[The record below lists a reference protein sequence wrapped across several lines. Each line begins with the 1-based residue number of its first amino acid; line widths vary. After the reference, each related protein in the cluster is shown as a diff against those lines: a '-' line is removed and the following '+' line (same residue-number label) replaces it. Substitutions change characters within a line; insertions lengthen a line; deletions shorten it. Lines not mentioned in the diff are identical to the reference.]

1 MTTRNIIIGGAVLV
15 IALLA
20 IGLFLLIRSG
30 AEGTLRR
37 TITDDLEQE
46 SETAAELQRADRIT
60 TVLVGTGSA
69 IAQVGPQTCTAVF
82 VNGQFLLFDAGNNA
96 LSFMTDLDFPLDEL
110 DAVFITHYHN
120 DHYSDLGDVME
131 MSWVWG
137 RRKILPVHGPTG
149 ITQIVDGFQSAYEL
163 EKSYRTAHH
172 GEEIMPPEW
181 APSEPIE
188 FAPPTDDS
196 AIVVYEQDGV
206 TVKAFRVSHPPIEPA
221 VGYRIEYAGKVI
233 VLSGDTL
240 RTNAL
245 LEHSRDADL
254 LVAEAMNKGMVKA
267 MENIYRELGETD
279 QATILFDIQDYHMD
293 VSDVG
298 ALADEAN
305 VQRLALN
312 HLAPKPQ
319 SDRQA
324 NRFYGDAISE
334 LYAGEVFVGEDGLQI
349 VIPVP

>member
-1 MTTRNIIIGGAVLV
+1 
-15 IALLA
+15 
-20 IGLFLLIRSG
+20 
-30 AEGTLRR
+30 
-37 TITDDLEQE
+37 
-46 SETAAELQRADRIT
+46 
-60 TVLVGTGSA
+60 
-69 IAQVGPQTCTAVF
+69 
-82 VNGQFLLFDAGNNA
+82 
-96 LSFMTDLDFPLDEL
+96 
-110 DAVFITHYHN
+110 
-120 DHYSDLGDVME
+120 
-131 MSWVWG
+131 
-137 RRKILPVHGPTG
+137 
-149 ITQIVDGFQSAYEL
+149 
-163 EKSYRTAHH
+163 
-172 GEEIMPPEW
+172 MPPEW

-305 VQRLALN
+305 VKRLALN

-324 NRFYGDAISE
+324 NMFYGDAISE
-334 LYAGEVFVGEDGLQI
+334 LYSGELFVGEDGMQI